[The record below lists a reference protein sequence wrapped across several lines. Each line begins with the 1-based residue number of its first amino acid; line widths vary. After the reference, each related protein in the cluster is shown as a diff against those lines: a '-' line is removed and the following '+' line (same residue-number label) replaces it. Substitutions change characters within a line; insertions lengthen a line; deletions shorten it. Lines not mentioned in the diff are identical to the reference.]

1 MEKKKKNYYDEKRG
15 KQFRTYFQ
23 FSMIA
28 MCFVLVFTLF
38 QACQRAKNGGG
49 LNPDDVE
56 LIQYELPKDDAPV
69 VVFETSE
76 GDFAAV
82 LYPEQAP
89 EFVKYFE
96 GLVNDGYYDGTYVF
110 AVQESVYFMG
120 GSKASDGTDTD
131 NTDKTQLEPEL
142 HKDLWPFKG
151 SLVSYGDKGG
161 TIFNRQIMAGSRILF
176 VDTVEFTDE
185 FKEEM
190 DAAGGNT
197 ELVETFK
204 KKGGIP
210 NFSQQFTIF
219 GQVYDGFD
227 AYDKICSV
235 KVTDDESLRPVD
247 EIKIDRAYLTT
258 YAEHRNDSFFD
269 PDADMLDTA
278 EKVVTDGE

>member
-1 MEKKKKNYYDEKRG
+1 MNINTDNPIIKYSDIGKEFPYDKM
-15 KQFRTYFQ
+15 FYST
-23 FSMIA
+23 
-28 MCFVLVFTLF
+28 
-38 QACQRAKNGGG
+38 
-49 LNPDDVE
+49 
-56 LIQYELPKDDAPV
+56 
-69 VVFETSE
+69 
-76 GDFAAV
+76 
-82 LYPEQAP
+82 
-89 EFVKYFE
+89 
-96 GLVNDGYYDGTYVF
+96 VNDYIMEYKNARLDKLTDHDASVCLARIIRRMEVNGVPVQTY
-110 AVQESVYFMG
+110 
-120 GSKASDGTDTD
+120 
-131 NTDKTQLEPEL
+131 
-142 HKDLWPFKG
+142 
-151 SLVSYGDKGG
+151 
-161 TIFNRQIMAGSRILF
+161 
-176 VDTVEFTDE
+176 
-185 FKEEM
+185 FKEEL
-190 DAAGGNT
+190 DSAGGNT